1 MSNSIILMPL
11 LFQFALALLL
21 LFFWFRIKVQ
31 RLLSI
36 GGSALHVVISALL
49 LAGVWKEGI
58 LCHNAGNWPAPF
70 GIVFVADT
78 FSALLVLL
86 TAIAGLAVSV
96 FSAGSVTERRIKFGY
111 FPIFHFLLLGLTGA
125 FLAGDVFNLYVWF
138 EIIIISSF
146 VLITIGGEKAQ
157 IEGAVKYFTLNI
169 LASVMF
175 LTAIAVLYGLTG
187 SLNMA
192 DLAVKVP
199 QAPNRELVHICALLF
214 FVAFGIKSAVF
225 PLYFWLPDSYHTP
238 PPAVSA
244 IFAGLLTKVGV
255 YALVR
260 MVSLVFHGDTY
271 LADVLAAIAG
281 LTLLAGAAGAMTQ
294 RHLRKIFSYLIIC
307 HIGYM
312 IGGLSMLTQAGITGL
327 VFYLVHDI
335 IVKTNIFMVAG
346 LIYKI
351 KGANTLKNLG
361 GLYAGYPFISLLVA
375 IPLFSL
381 VGIPPLSG
389 FWPKISLIRAG
400 MDTERY
406 LLTGLILFA
415 GFVTLIVI
423 ARVWAEAFWKSAPPL
438 AKREEFE
445 YFDEMLRW
453 RKVMIIAPIAML
465 SAVSLYIGLGA
476 EHIQALSLRISGELL
491 DAAPYIRAVLEG
503 EG

>member
-1 MSNSIILMPL
+1 MSQTVILLPL
-11 LFQFALALLL
+11 LFQFALAILL
-21 LFFWFRIKVQ
+21 LFFWFNVPVQ
-31 RLLSI
+31 RVLSI
-36 GGSALHVVISALL
+36 AGSALNVAFSAALFV
-49 LAGVWKEGI
+49 AVWQNGI
-58 LCHNAGNWPAPF
+58 ICHNAGNWQPPF

-96 FSAGSVTERRIKFGY
+96 FSAGSVTQKRLKFGY

-157 IEGAVKYFTLNI
+157 MEGAVKYFTLNM

-187 SLNMA
+187 ALNMA
-192 DLAVKVP
+192 DLAQKVP
-199 QAPNRELVHICALLF
+199 LVPNRELVHVSALLF

-260 MVSLVFHGDTY
+260 MVTLIFIGDSS
-271 LADVLAAIAG
+271 LADILAVIAG
-281 LTLLAGAAGAMTQ
+281 LTLVAGAAGAMVQT
-294 RHLRKIFSYLIIC
+294 HLRKIFSYLIIC
-307 HIGYM
+307 HIGYL

-335 IVKTNIFMVAG
+335 VVKTNIFMVAG

-351 KGANTLKNLG
+351 RGANSLKNLG
-361 GLYAGYPFISLLVA
+361 GLYADYPYLSLLLA

-389 FWPKISLIRAG
+389 FWPKISLITAG
-400 MDTERY
+400 MNTERY
-406 LLTGLILFA
+406 VLTGLILFA
-415 GFVTLIVI
+415 SFATLVVI
-423 ARVWAEAFWKSAPPL
+423 ARVWAEAFWKAAPQL
-438 AKREEFE
+438 APREGFE
-445 YFDEMLRW
+445 YFDDLTKTR
-453 RKVMIIAPIAML
+453 RAFILAPIILLAG
-465 SAVSLYIGLGA
+465 VSLYIGLGA
-476 EHIQALSLRISGELL
+476 ENIQALSLRIAGELL
-491 DAAPYIRAVLEG
+491 DAGPYIKAVLR
-503 EG
+503 